1 MKRLIKTLIKVKQ
14 DHLQRCAD
22 GPYLKDR
29 IQTPFEMTVRF
40 VLKEQGAVP
49 RNVHK
54 FKDHLP
60 SLGTMRPR
68 AR

>member
-22 GPYLKDR
+22 GPYLNDR
-29 IQTPFEMTVRF
+29 TQTPFEMTVRF
-40 VLKEQGAVP
+40 VLKEHAFP

>member
-29 IQTPFEMTVRF
+29 IQTPFGNDRQICPE
-40 VLKEQGAVP
+40 EQGAFP

-54 FKDHLP
+54 FKAHLP
-60 SLGTMRPR
+60 SLGTMSPR